1 MSEKDKKVKVTLAN
15 NPSHLELV
23 STVVEG
29 YARAAQDDRSDKGYP
44 KQDVSKALA
53 LLIHGD
59 ADFPGQGIVAE
70 ILNYASTKAYQTGGM
85 IHMIANN
92 RIGFTT
98 ESKDSRFARYS
109 SDLAKGYDIPIFH
122 VNADAM
128 EASLNVM
135 RLAFEYRQKFKKTLS

>member
-15 NPSHLELV
+15 SPSHLEFV

-29 YARAAQDDRSDKGYP
+29 YARAAQDDCSEKGYP

-53 LLIHGD
+53 LLIHGN
-59 ADFPGQGIVAE
+59 AAFPGQGIVAE
-70 ILNYASTKAYQTGGM
+70 FLNYARTKAYQTGGT
-85 IHMIANN
+85 IHMLANN

-98 ESKDSRFARYS
+98 ESEDLRYTRYS

-122 VNADAM
+122 VNADAP

-135 RLAFEYRQKFKKTLS
+135 RLAFEYRQKFKKMLS